1 MTSLM
6 LENLSLL
13 DRMNEGLIVLSDIDL
28 NDSSNAQLT
37 FASKP
42 AI

>member
-1 MTSLM
+1 MTNLM

-13 DRMNEGLIVLSDIDL
+13 DRMNEGLIVLSEI
-28 NDSSNAQLT
+28 NSNETKDAQLT